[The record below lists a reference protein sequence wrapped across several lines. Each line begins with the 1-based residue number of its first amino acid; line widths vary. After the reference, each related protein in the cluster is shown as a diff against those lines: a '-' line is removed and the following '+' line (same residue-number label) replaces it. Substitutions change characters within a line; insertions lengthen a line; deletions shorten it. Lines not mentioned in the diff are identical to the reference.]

1 KTSGGLIAGTAAGTS
16 AQGSG
21 SAEFGSGSGRESEA
35 GLGEL
40 RELRIDVGHDLG
52 SRCLSGGEGR
62 GELAKSG
69 ANGGSREEKP
79 EMGEHSGSGQLPSGD
94 RKTEELGGG
103 CTTPLAEEQPQQ
115 GGSSTSAN
123 ASTSHLYPSLTV
135 LTGHLSASQPEIGS
149 QSGGVWS
156 EVDGSKAQNRDSSR
170 SLERSDTLKAE
181 QQAAEEEQAVKLV
194 RVSSTGACP
203 ITRPMMPPPA
213 VPEQRPQLKEAGAGL
228 NKVEPERGKGDG
240 VDKTAAGE
248 RPKFDLGSVSPNPS
262 VPEESRRSLEAAGV
276 KSLKDGQHNSLAV
289 SVSSPAVVATGTKK
303 AASAGMPST
312 DALVPSSEATKE
324 KAAPPVVP
332 PRTKKR
338 RVTEL
343 KCSEVRWFYRRK
355 VVETKWTPFAGG
367 SRCLARLCLN

>member
-1 KTSGGLIAGTAAGTS
+1 GLIAGTAAGTS
-16 AQGSG
+16 AQGAG

-79 EMGEHSGSGQLPSGD
+79 EMSEGSGSGQPSSGD

-115 GGSSTSAN
+115 GGSSSTSAN

-156 EVDGSKAQNRDSSR
+156 GVDAQNRDSSR

-181 QQAAEEEQAVKLV
+181 QQAAEEEQAVKL
-194 RVSSTGACP
+194 
-203 ITRPMMPPPA
+203 
-213 VPEQRPQLKEAGAGL
+213 
-228 NKVEPERGKGDG
+228 
-240 VDKTAAGE
+240 
-248 RPKFDLGSVSPNPS
+248 
-262 VPEESRRSLEAAGV
+262 
-276 KSLKDGQHNSLAV
+276 
-289 SVSSPAVVATGTKK
+289 
-303 AASAGMPST
+303 
-312 DALVPSSEATKE
+312 
-324 KAAPPVVP
+324 
-332 PRTKKR
+332 
-338 RVTEL
+338 
-343 KCSEVRWFYRRK
+343 
-355 VVETKWTPFAGG
+355 
-367 SRCLARLCLN
+367 